1 MIDRSVNNFD
11 ETHDKLGL
19 NDFDESHDTND
30 TLDIKPLYPSIFC
43 SLYPSIFCSATSVSA
58 QIPELVE
65 RVHRSD
71 RLPYSLP
78 SHSSIVP
85 RVAARYRS
93 ND

>member
-1 MIDRSVNNFD
+1 MIRRSVNNFD
-11 ETHDKLGL
+11 ETHGKLAF

-43 SLYPSIFCSATSVSA
+43 SSTSVSA

-71 RLPYSLP
+71 RLPDSLYII
-78 SHSSIVP
+78 HF
-85 RVAARYRS
+85 
-93 ND
+93 

>member
-30 TLDIKPLYPSIFC
+30 TLDIKPLC
-43 SLYPSIFCSATSVSA
+43 PSIFCSATSVGA

-71 RLPYSLP
+71 RLPDSLYII
-78 SHSSIVP
+78 HL
-85 RVAARYRS
+85 
-93 ND
+93 